1 MNKDLLLI
9 AIGMSAVTM
18 IPRILPMFFMRVERL
33 SPHLQNFFACLPA
46 AMLTAL
52 IIPGV
57 ASASGSTALSL
68 IGAATAVM
76 LSTVRVG
83 PAGTVAGSVILL
95 YILQVSGLMS

>member
-1 MNKDLLLI
+1 MNDLVWI
-9 AIGMSAVTM
+9 ALGMSAVTM

-57 ASASGSTALSL
+57 ATASGSTALSL
-68 IGAATAVM
+68 MGAAAAVI
-76 LSTVRVG
+76 LSAAKIG
-83 PAGTVAGSVILL
+83 PAGTVAGSVTLL
-95 YILQVSGLMS
+95 YILQVTGLMS